1 MATTSIGLRQPSL
14 SLKEDSR
21 HEMRPT
27 SEMLLDAASRN
38 PSLVGRELVI
48 EIISRGY
55 ERERDSAPDLRGN
68 LREAI
73 SPREGFT
80 RAEHADLLGR
90 EHKLGRDLYEH
101 GAMIKGSTLIIPAEA
116 HELSE
121 ERDSPFLISIS
132 YALGK
137 IHDRE
142 KAERFVELGLAIIGE
157 TADTET
163 RLTVFKH
170 YYNQITKDERG
181 RYLKGEERATAI
193 ERTLAEMT
201 GMAAQMKAL
210 ETSQDDLTRRT
221 AGSIEQ
227 MRESERISQAGSE
240 EERERLWL
248 EDHVN
253 DRREESDGL
262 SSRESTASEELRE
275 VESLEITTEL
285 ARDEEAFVREKISP
299 PQEPD
304 AEARESEKYLLTGGI
319 NTSARFVRLDEESLR
334 LPSSLKLESEIK
346 LVSQTIPEI
355 DRALEAGLS
364 RKELFTRIRLKT
376 EEQNRAEHLKEVSE
390 VLGEETRK
398 ERSESGGRE
407 DYLQALYTLKA
418 LINDERARES
428 TSPLR
433 QANKKQL
440 WMLDYASQH
449 LDQRIESAGGARA
462 IAKEI
467 SSPLY
472 VSLAGRGEGRTALRL
487 PVASLRAFEAMQQVT
502 QQIHQAM
509 ERDLDRDLKSV
520 PSGDQKKTRV
530 LLTLV
535 RESGL
540 RFQAWKGERGPEI
553 PQRSGTREQVAR
565 FLRSYIDARLQ
576 DPETAARN
584 RSPEFRK
591 FQNQLHAARTP
602 EEVNRVAAAINK
614 ENWEAGERQK
624 RDANLPGISERPA
637 IAKLGPKEMKLL
649 FYGRAPKHYTA
660 EMRDLRHQWG
670 MSKAEKDA
678 RLRNLK
684 EGKISPSPTLR
695 RMLTDLESRA
705 SLEAMAHYRA
715 QLKNYNHEMKLP
727 GKLDLK
733 TIHDRLG
740 PYERD
745 YLYQQVSAK
754 EQALSRGKVQ
764 ERTFPNSLSVA
775 RASETPER
783 KKAEQ
788 TYLTPPKDS
797 PAYKEYITAAKRHET
812 QLLVEATNQFR
823 GISGLMAEEAR
834 QQLPLVT
841 QQQIRVQSQKL
852 AWADIAPP
860 EIMEENRSPEAER
873 LDRTIAHA
881 MEHLQSRARLAKDAR
896 QDFIDQ
902 KVREA
907 ETCLRAKRER
917 GAYLEA
923 FSSHLKAVYGDAL
936 LKDVPDLAKA
946 EAARRL
952 HQEVRQAPERAS
964 DLKHLR
970 EIGYTQ
976 LRTQDQTQAHLDR
989 ANSGIAKTNRP
1000 AADHIWTLAVDAN
1013 RVGLEAVRKTRAEPL
1028 HDSPSAYKQFVTDT
1042 LHQLAPADSERLQ
1055 ALTAYSQR
1063 ASEDFF
1069 RVFPEIDRLRRAID
1083 LGRSQQLSDRTQSLE
1098 RARPLEA
1105 GHPERASAAEGMRS
1119 VDEVSSHQE
1128 RAKSMESVADRERE
1142 RSAVASDPRSLPR
1155 REDHH
1160 SQQTPPAP
1168 QIEVPDRIDF
1178 SWGR

>member
-1 MATTSIGLRQPSL
+1 
-14 SLKEDSR
+14 
-21 HEMRPT
+21 
-27 SEMLLDAASRN
+27 MLLNAASSN
-38 PSLVGRELVI
+38 PSLAGRELVI

-55 ERERDSAPDLRGN
+55 EREPDGAPDFRGN
-68 LREAI
+68 LREVV
-73 SPREGFT
+73 SPREGFM

-101 GAMIKGSTLIIPAEA
+101 GATIKGNTLIIPAEA

-132 YALGK
+132 YALRK
-137 IHDRE
+137 IPGRE
-142 KAERFVELGLAIIGE
+142 KAERFVELGLAISGE
-157 TADTET
+157 TADAET

-170 YYNQITKDERG
+170 YYDQITKDERG
-181 RYLKGEERATAI
+181 RYLKGEERVTTI

-201 GMAAQMKAL
+201 EMAAQMKAL
-210 ETSQDDLTRRT
+210 ETNQDDFTRRST
-221 AGSIEQ
+221 GSIEQ
-227 MRESERISQAGSE
+227 MRESERVLQAGSE
-240 EERERLWL
+240 EERERLWF
-248 EDHVN
+248 EDQVN

-262 SSRESTASEELRE
+262 GSRESAATEELRE
-275 VESLEITTEL
+275 VESLEITTES
-285 ARDEEAFVREKISP
+285 ARDEKAFVREEISP
-299 PQEPD
+299 TQEPD
-304 AEARESEKYLLTGGI
+304 TEAREPEKYPSTGGM

-334 LPSSLKLESEIK
+334 LPHSLKLESEIK

-355 DRALEAGLS
+355 DRALEARLS

-376 EEQNRAEHLKEVSE
+376 EEQNRKEHLKEVSQ

-398 ERSESGGRE
+398 ERSESSRRE
-407 DYLQALYTLKA
+407 DYLQALHALKA
-418 LINDERARES
+418 LINHERARES
-428 TSPLR
+428 SSSPHR
-433 QANKKQL
+433 ANKRQS
-440 WMLDYASQH
+440 WMLAYAARH
-449 LDQRIESAGGARA
+449 LDRRIESAGGAKA
-462 IAKEI
+462 IAKEMP
-467 SSPLY
+467 SLLY
-472 VSLAGRGEGRTALRL
+472 VSLAGGGEGRSSFRL
-487 PVASLRAFEAMQQVT
+487 PVANVKTYEMMQQLA
-502 QQIHQAM
+502 QQMHQAM
-509 ERDLDRDLKSV
+509 ERDLNRDLKNVLSR
-520 PSGDQKKTRV
+520 DQKETQG
-530 LLTLV
+530 LLALV
-535 RESGL
+535 RESGFRL
-540 RFQAWKGERGPEI
+540 QAWKGERGPEI
-553 PQRSGTREQVAR
+553 PQWSETREQVAR
-565 FLRSYIDARLQ
+565 FLRDYIDARLR

-591 FQNQLHAARTP
+591 YQDQLHAARTP

-624 RDANLPGISERPA
+624 RDERLPEVSERPG
-637 IAKLGPKEMKLL
+637 IAKLGPKVMKLL
-649 FYGRAPKHYTA
+649 FYGRAPEHYTA
-660 EMRDLRHQWG
+660 EMRDLRYQWG
-670 MSKAEKDA
+670 MSKEEKDA
-678 RLRNLK
+678 RLRDLK
-684 EGKISPSPTLR
+684 EGKTQPSLTLR
-695 RMLTDLESRA
+695 LMIKDLESRA
-705 SLEAMAHYRA
+705 SHEAMSHYQA
-715 QLKNYNHEMKLP
+715 QLKNYNHEMKRP

-733 TIHDRLG
+733 TLHGRLG

-754 EQALSRGKVQ
+754 KQALSRGTVQ
-764 ERTFPNSLSVA
+764 EKTFPDSSSVA
-775 RASETPER
+775 RASETPGR

-788 TYLTPPKDS
+788 AHLTPPKDS

-812 QLLVEATNQFR
+812 QLLVEATSQFR
-823 GISGLMAEEAR
+823 GISGLTAEEAH

-841 QQQIRVQSQKL
+841 RQQIRVQSQRL

-860 EIMEENRSPEAER
+860 EILEESRSPEAER

-881 MEHLQSRARLAKDAR
+881 MDHLQSRARLAKDAR

-907 ETCLRAKRER
+907 ETCLRAERER
-917 GAYLEA
+917 GTYLEA
-923 FSSHLKAVYGDAL
+923 FTSHLKAAHGDAL
-936 LKDVPDLAKA
+936 LKDEPDLVKA
-946 EAARRL
+946 EAAQRL
-952 HQEVRQAPERAS
+952 HQEVRKAPERAS

-976 LRTQDQTQAHLDR
+976 LRTQDKTQAQPDR

-1000 AADHIWTLAVDAN
+1000 AADRIWTLAADAN
-1013 RVGLEAVRKTRAEPL
+1013 RVGLEAVRKTRVEPL

-1042 LHQLAPADSERLQ
+1042 LHGLAPADSQRLH

-1083 LGRSQQLSDRTQSLE
+1083 VGRSQQLSERTQRLE

-1105 GHPERASAAEGMRS
+1105 GHPERASATEGMRS
-1119 VDEVSSHQE
+1119 VDEVGPIQE
-1128 RAKSMESVADRERE
+1128 RAKSIESVSGRERE
-1142 RSAVASDPRSLPR
+1142 RSAVASDPRPLPR

-1160 SQQTPPAP
+1160 SPQTPPAP